1 MKADNTLTIDKIGD
15 NIDSTTYSINVN
27 DTIDTIDMSSLT
39 AGTFQYS
46 TPSVTIGTSSGSNG
60 TWGIGAMG
68 SNGYSS
74 SPYIFTTDNTSGLHV
89 NGTADFEGDVRIKG
103 RSLEKMLTKIE
114 DRLAILS
121 EPDPEKLEKFAAL
134 KKAYDNYKM
143 LERLIGDH
151 SDTESEK

>member
-1 MKADNTLTIDKIGD
+1 MKADNTITIDKIGD

-27 DTIDTIDMSSLT
+27 DIIDTIDMSSLT
-39 AGTFQYS
+39 AGT
-46 TPSVTIGTSSGSNG
+46 VTIGTSSGSNG
-60 TWGIGAMG
+60 TWGIGTIG
-68 SNGYSS
+68 SNSYSN
-74 SPYIFTTDNTSGLHV
+74 SPYIFSTTDNTSGLHV